1 VVTFRFHLLSL
12 TAVFMALAVGIA
24 IGATVVD
31 QKTVDALQGRLNT
44 VERNVE
50 RTNKRNNELESEIS
64 QWNRFSEQAADELV
78 EGRLSQQPVLVVAVR
93 GIDTEPV
100 DRFRQSLSRAGA
112 LLEGT
117 IWFTSKLKLEK
128 ADEVAALAEILG
140 VPGNRPP
147 DELRL
152 AMVSRLAA
160 SWSGSGELNPLPA
173 LIKEAFAEFERPQ
186 GIDVNPATVPRV
198 LTKFVVVSDEGA
210 DVANEL
216 FAIPFA
222 TQLATRFPSR
232 VLAAE
237 ALATATFVGPLRQG
251 EASNLLSTV
260 DNMADFKGR
269 MAGVMAVQDLARE
282 KVGHYGLGPRASRL
296 VPEPAS

>member
-1 VVTFRFHLLSL
+1 MVTFRFHLLSL
-12 TAVFMALAVGIA
+12 TAVFLALAVGIA

-31 QKTVDALQGRLNT
+31 QATVDALQRRLNT
-44 VERNVE
+44 VRDNVE
-50 RTNKRNNELESEIS
+50 RTDKRNNELESEIG

-78 EGRLSQQPVLVVAVR
+78 EGRLSQQPVLVIAVR
-93 GIDTEPV
+93 GIDAGPV

-128 ADEVAALAEILG
+128 ADEVAALAGILG
-140 VPGNRPP
+140 VPGGRP

-152 AMVSRLAA
+152 AMISRLAA

-173 LIKEAFAEFERPQ
+173 LIEEAFAEFERPQ

-237 ALATATFVGPLRQG
+237 ALPTATFVGQLRQG

-269 MAGVMAVQDLARE
+269 MAGVMAVQDLARK

>member
-1 VVTFRFHLLSL
+1 MVTFRFHLLSL
-12 TAVFMALAVGIA
+12 TAVFLALAVGIA

-31 QKTVDALQGRLNT
+31 QATVDALQRRLNT
-44 VERNVE
+44 VEDRVD
-50 RTNKRNNELESEIS
+50 RTDKRNNELESEIS
-64 QWNRFSEQAADELV
+64 QWTRFSEQAADELV

-93 GIDTEPV
+93 GIDAGAV

-128 ADEVAALAEILG
+128 PDDVAALADILG
-140 VPGNRPP
+140 VPGGRP
-147 DELRL
+147 DDLRL
-152 AMVSRLAA
+152 SMVSRLAA
-160 SWSGSGELNPLPA
+160 SWSGSGETNPLPD
-173 LIKEAFAEFERPQ
+173 LIAEAFAEFERPQ
-186 GIDVNPATVPRV
+186 GIDVDPATVPRL
-198 LTKFVVVSDEGA
+198 LTKFVIVSDEGA

-222 TQLATRFPSR
+222 TQIARRFPSR
-232 VLAAE
+232 VLAADP
-237 ALATATFVGPLRQG
+237 LPTATFVGPLRQG
-251 EASNLLSTV
+251 EASSILSTV

-269 MAGVMAVQDLARE
+269 MAGVLAVQDLARE
-282 KVGHYGLGPRASRL
+282 KVGHYGSGPRASRL